1 MERKQVFVRE
11 TSGLIKQV
19 SLTDAVMLNL
29 ANMSIG
35 IALFQSI
42 SPYITQGGV
51 LWMAS
56 LIGMFLALP
65 QALVYTIFNRKVGR
79 TGGDYVWIS
88 RNLGGIIGTIF
99 AVAYLLE
106 STAFYAIISFFS
118 ASSINS
124 ALLTIGY
131 LNHQNTLIYV
141 AENVIVNPY
150 ATPTLQQRLIFY
162 GISALAFVIIV
173 LINILHS
180 KWGYKLVTG
189 LGTFSILTVI
199 LAMIIIAIN
208 AKHFNSSVIPLLKD
222 FNVTVSSNLPKTILP
237 YSISLPATLSLL
249 PLFALYTYPWMNAG
263 PAVSS
268 EFRGDKV
275 SKFNVFFSLLIT
287 GILVTLGFLEM
298 DVVGGYYFNL
308 NAYPSA
314 IYNFWAVAM
323 ALSLNPIIEWIL
335 GLGLILWNYFVLSYG
350 VLVFS
355 RYVFALSF
363 DRVFPEKFSQL
374 NAHGSPVYAHLLDI
388 TLTLLFLLIPVFS
401 IDAAVSL
408 YGASIVGMLYF
419 LAVGISAIIFGQK
432 TKSGLMKI
440 AGILMTIYFVY
451 LTYEAATN
459 PLFGFSTTSGVNII
473 TLSFVLGSFIS
484 GIIIWSITKYMN
496 SKKGIDLSLTFKE
509 IPPE

>member
-1 MERKQVFVRE
+1 
-11 TSGLIKQV
+11 
-19 SLTDAVMLNL
+19 MLNI

-42 SPYITQGGV
+42 SPYITRGGV
-51 LWMAS
+51 LWIAS
-56 LIGMFLALP
+56 LIGLFLALP
-65 QALVYTIFNRKVGR
+65 QALVYTIFNRKIGR

-88 RNLGGIIGTIF
+88 RNLDGAIGTIF

-118 ASSINS
+118 ASSVNS
-124 ALLTIGY
+124 VLLTIGY
-131 LNHQNTLIYV
+131 LNHQNSLIYI

-150 ATPTLQQRLIFY
+150 ATPTFQQRLIFY
-162 GISALAFVIIV
+162 GISAFAFAIIV

-189 LGTFSILTVI
+189 LGMFSMLTVI
-199 LAMIIIAIN
+199 LAMIVMAIN
-208 AKHFNSSVIPLLKD
+208 AKRFDSLVLPLLKD

-237 YSISLPATLSLL
+237 YSISIPATLFLL

-268 EFRGDKV
+268 EYRGDRV
-275 SKFNVFFSLLIT
+275 SKLNVFLSLLIT
-287 GILVTLGFLEM
+287 GIFVTIGFLEM
-298 DVVGGYYFNL
+298 DLIAGYYFNL
-308 NAYPSA
+308 NAFPSA
-314 IYNFWAVAM
+314 IYNFWTVAM

-335 GLGLILWNYFVLSYG
+335 GLGLIMWNYYVLSYG

-374 NAHGSPVYAHLLDI
+374 NANGSPVYAHVFDL

-419 LAVGISAIIFGQK
+419 LAVGISAIIFGRK
-432 TKSGLMKI
+432 IRSGLMKI
-440 AGILMTIYFVY
+440 AGILMTVYFVY
-451 LTYEAATN
+451 LTYEAARN
-459 PLFGFSTTSGVNII
+459 PLFGFSTTSGVNVT
-473 TLSFVLGSFIS
+473 TLSFVLGSFIA
-484 GIIIWSITKYMN
+484 GIVIWNITRYVN